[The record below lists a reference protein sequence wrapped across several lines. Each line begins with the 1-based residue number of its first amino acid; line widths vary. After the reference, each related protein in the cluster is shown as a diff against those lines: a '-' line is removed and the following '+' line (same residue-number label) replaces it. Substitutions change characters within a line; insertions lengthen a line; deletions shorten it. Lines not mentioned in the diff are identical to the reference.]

1 MPPSSSSAAGGDVD
15 AVVVGA
21 GHDGL
26 VAAAAVLADVGWD
39 VLVLEAQPDPGGAV
53 RSAEL
58 IPGYISDLY
67 SAFYPMTLASPAMG
81 ALHLEDYGLRWSHAP
96 AVVGHAR
103 SGPDDDAPVI
113 YRDPATTAAELAR
126 HQRSD
131 GDNWWRPVELWNTI
145 KRRCSTPC
153 SHRSPTARADS
164 AATEIGHRGGVAA
177 RSSADAAGHCD
188 GRAVV

>member
-21 GHDGL
+21 GHNGL
-26 VAAAAVLADVGWD
+26 VAAAVLADAGWD

-81 ALHLEDYGLRWSHAP
+81 ALR
-96 AVVGHAR
+96 
-103 SGPDDDAPVI
+103 
-113 YRDPATTAAELAR
+113 
-126 HQRSD
+126 
-131 GDNWWRPVELWNTI
+131 
-145 KRRCSTPC
+145 
-153 SHRSPTARADS
+153 
-164 AATEIGHRGGVAA
+164 
-177 RSSADAAGHCD
+177 
-188 GRAVV
+188 GRAVGVCRDKNERLDRRKRLSAVGLMGVVAGPSDPPTGFVTINQRAHNTGRPPVTATRAPEM